1 MVAEN
6 RAAGKQ
12 TPLGAAALT
21 RQSIEPMLIVLSPAK
36 ALDFTAG
43 PANAPLTAPQM
54 PDQTAELAKVAR
66 KLKVSDLK
74 RMMDLSDSLAKLNR
88 ERFQAFD
95 PESDEGVQ
103 AAFAFNGDVYLGLRA
118 RELDKKALGWAQ
130 EHVRILSGLYGV
142 LRPMDAIQPYRL
154 EMGVRIKTKRGGSL
168 YDFWG
173 ARISQA
179 LDAALAGHK
188 QKLVVNCASQE
199 YFGAVDR
206 AALKAPVI
214 SCRFLEEKDGQARVI
229 SFFAKRARG
238 AMARF
243 AIDNRIERA
252 EYLKAFDRDGYRYV
266 PSLSTDEELTFA
278 RPQPPPIAPQRKAGA
293 QQRKQRED

>member
-1 MVAEN
+1 
-6 RAAGKQ
+6 
-12 TPLGAAALT
+12 
-21 RQSIEPMLIVLSPAK
+21 MLIVLSPAK

-43 PANAPLTAPQM
+43 PAHAPLTAPELT
-54 PDQTAELAKVAR
+54 DQTAELAKVTR
-66 KLKVSDLK
+66 KLKASDLK
-74 RMMDLSDSLAKLNR
+74 RMMDLSDALAKLNR

-95 PESDEGVQ
+95 PDSEEGLQ
-103 AAFAFNGDVYLGLRA
+103 AAFAFNGDVYLGLKA
-118 RELDKKALGWAQ
+118 RDLDRKALGWAQ

-154 EMGVRIKTKRGGSL
+154 EMGVRIKTRRGGSL

-173 ARISQA
+173 ARIA
-179 LDAALAGHK
+179 ETLDGALAGHK
-188 QKLVVNCASQE
+188 QKTVVNCASQE

-206 AALKAPVI
+206 AALKAPVV
-214 SCRFLEEKDGQARVI
+214 SCRFLEEKDGEARVL

-252 EYLKAFDRDGYRYV
+252 EYLKAFDRDGYRFV
-266 PSLSTDEELTFA
+266 ASASNDEEYVYA
-278 RPQPPPIAPQRKAGA
+278 RPQPAPVTPQRKQA
-293 QQRKQRED
+293 KD